1 MSGILESR
9 VAVVTGAAR
18 GIGKAIARRFV
29 DEGAS
34 VVLNDVDAAAGEAAA
49 NDLAERGAAS
59 FLAGDLARPGE
70 AAALVSFALE
80 RHGRIDVL
88 VNNAGGGVIRPFLAH
103 TEETI
108 RQTIDRNLM
117 TTIRCCL
124 AVLPHMVER
133 RYGRIVNV
141 GAESV
146 RNGLDMHAMY
156 NAAKGGVHA
165 LTTGLAREFA
175 PHGIRV
181 NTVAPSAVSTEM
193 VQGMLADREALSDE
207 WKVFW
212 DRCLATIPIGRPA
225 EMDEVADVV
234 AFVASEKAE
243 FVTGQVISV
252 NGGSSML

>member
-1 MSGILESR
+1 MERALESR
-9 VAVVTGAAR
+9 AAIITGGAR
-18 GIGKAIARRFV
+18 GIGRAIARKFSA
-29 DEGAS
+29 EGAA
-34 VVLNDVDAAAGEAAA
+34 VVLNDVDAEV
-49 NDLAERGAAS
+49 GAATARELGAA
-59 FLAGDLARPGE
+59 FLAGDLAAPGE
-70 AAALVSFALE
+70 AERLTAFALE
-80 RHGRIDVL
+80 KVGRIDIL
-88 VNNAGGGVIRPFLAH
+88 VNNAGGGVIRPFLSH
-103 TEETI
+103 TEESI

-117 TTIRCCL
+117 TTIRCCR
-124 AVLPHMVER
+124 AVLPHMIER
-133 RYGRIVNV
+133 GYGRIVNI

-146 RNGLDMHAMY
+146 RNGLWMHAMY

-175 PHGIRV
+175 DRGIRV

-193 VQGMLADREALSDE
+193 VKDMLADRDVLPAE

-212 DRCLATIPIGRPA
+212 DKTLATIPIGRPA

-234 AFVASEKAE
+234 VFVASEKAE